1 MSATVGGSA
10 VTETVSTSLSV
21 ILLLTGPMQSWGEY
35 APHYIRSTTD
45 YPTKSGTIGMI
56 ASALGRHRDE
66 SVADLAALNMKVRV
80 DSPGERLVDFHTI
93 LDVVNEGE
101 AKMTFRHYLTDAAFV
116 VVLTGGRE
124 LVEAIA
130 TAVQRPRWI
139 PFLGRKSCPP
149 GLPMFLGT
157 TSENPVDLLDRLHV
171 YGKENER
178 KVLIASDTTGLSHG
192 QELRDVPENFASQ
205 PVTHHRRRVGH
216 RHITPTGFAGTG
228 YSAHDTLVAQIKG
241 TS

>member
-1 MSATVGGSA
+1 MSAIVGGSA
-10 VTETVSTSLSV
+10 VAETVNSLSV

-35 APHYIRSTTD
+35 APHYIRSTND
-45 YPTKSGTIGMI
+45 YPTKSGTVGMI

-66 SVADLAALNMKVRV
+66 SVSDLAALNMKVRV

-130 TAVQRPRWI
+130 TAVQKPRWI

-157 TSENPVDLLDRLHV
+157 TSKNPVDLLNRLHV
-171 YGKENER
+171 YGKENKR
-178 KVLIASDTTGLSHG
+178 KVLIASDTIEFPYE

-216 RHITPTGFAGTG
+216 RRITPAGFAGTG
-228 YSAHDTLVAQIKG
+228 YPAHDTLVAQIKG
-241 TS
+241 IS